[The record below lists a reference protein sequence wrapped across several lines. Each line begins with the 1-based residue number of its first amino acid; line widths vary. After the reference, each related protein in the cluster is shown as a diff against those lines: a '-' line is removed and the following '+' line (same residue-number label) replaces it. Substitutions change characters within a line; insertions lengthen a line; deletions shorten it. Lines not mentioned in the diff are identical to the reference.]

1 MSYLARIRK
10 LRERDNFSNRLGADD
25 APYYVQLAG
34 RWLANYRELL
44 ADIDG
49 VEDSGPKFCANDQ
62 WYGKFKPRLER
73 MVGWGAYHSA
83 FKNEKAYDQ
92 CYEFAYE
99 LLPDCRGG
107 CICFPMPPMEDE

>member
-1 MSYLARIRK
+1 MSYLARLRK

-34 RWLANYRELL
+34 RWLSNYRELL
-44 ADIDG
+44 NDIDG
-49 VEDSGPKFCANDQ
+49 VEDSDAKFCANDQ

-83 FKNEKAYDQ
+83 FKNEEAYDQ
-92 CYEFAYE
+92 CYKFAYE

-107 CICFPMPPMEDE
+107 CICFPISAMEDE